1 MKDRP
6 RILLVIAPSF
16 NECRHTAI
24 AFDLDFDKAEHFRF
38 LHRVPQLRGWSQGT
52 PFIALRR
59 DRWPEELDN
68 TLHALQV
75 KGQLRIATDR
85 DLAELVKA
93 GPALPAAAAAGRGAR

>member
-1 MKDRP
+1 MKDKS

-16 NECRHTAI
+16 NECRRTAI
-24 AFDLDFDKAEHFRF
+24 EFDLDFDQVEHMRF

-59 DRWPEELDN
+59 DRWPEALDN
-68 TLHALQV
+68 TLHALQM

-85 DLAELVKA
+85 DLADLVKGGA
-93 GPALPAAAAAGRGAR
+93 AMPAAAMAGRGA

>member
-1 MKDRP
+1 MKETP

-24 AFDLDFDKAEHFRF
+24 EFDLDFDKVERLRF
-38 LHRVPQLRGWSQGT
+38 LHRVPQLRGWTHGT

-59 DRWPEELDN
+59 DLWPQDLDD

-75 KGQLRIATDR
+75 KGQLRIANDK
-85 DLAELVKA
+85 DLSELMKSDA
-93 GPALPAAAAAGRGAR
+93 SLSALAMAGRLG